1 MTKRTAKQDEPKCPP
16 SHVRRLVK
24 LNCPMS
30 EIIRITGYTAEQINK
45 MAAE

>member
-1 MTKRTAKQDEPKCPP
+1 MTKRTAQKVEDQCPP